1 MRDTASWR
9 SGVGDSKVEAGD
21 PSLRSQFVFASS
33 GGMIYA
39 GTGEGS
45 MQEPDIRLQTTV
57 PSGGPLSDL
66 VAERE

>member
-1 MRDTASWR
+1 
-9 SGVGDSKVEAGD
+9 
-21 PSLRSQFVFASS
+21 
-33 GGMIYA
+33 MIYA
-39 GTGEGS
+39 GTGERS